1 MSQKISNA
9 LRKAVILRANNCCE
23 YCRVS
28 DLDSYY
34 GFQIDHIISVKHGGK
49 TLLHNLAYA
58 CPDCNRYK
66 GSDLGTYIDNSL
78 IIIRLFHPRLDN
90 WHEHF
95 DSDSSG
101 FITAQTNIGVATLK
115 VLSINHPDR
124 IIERRILWQLGL
136 LTK

>member
-1 MSQKISNA
+1 MSQKVPNV
-9 LRKAVILRANNCCE
+9 LRKAVISRANHCCE

-28 DLDSYY
+28 DVDSYY

-49 TLLHNLAYA
+49 THLSNLAYS

-78 IIIRLFHPRLDN
+78 TLIRLFHPRVDR

-95 DSDSSG
+95 EHDSSG
-101 FITAQTNIGVATLK
+101 LITAQTNIGIATLK
-115 VLSINHPDR
+115 VLSMNHPDR
-124 IIERRILWQLGL
+124 IVERRLLWQLDL
-136 LTK
+136 LAK